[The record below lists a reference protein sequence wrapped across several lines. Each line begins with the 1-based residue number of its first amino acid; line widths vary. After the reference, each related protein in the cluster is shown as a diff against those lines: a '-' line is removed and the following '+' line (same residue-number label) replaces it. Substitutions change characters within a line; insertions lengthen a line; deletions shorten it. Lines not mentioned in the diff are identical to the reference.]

1 VIGGAGVRRPFR
13 ESAARAAGDGP
24 TSRRGGAGGLV
35 AAPGALYALA
45 ALGLLV
51 AGPAPARAAPASTA
65 EAAPRTIRVTG
76 EGRVSVSPDV
86 ARFSVGVD
94 ALAKTL
100 AAASAE
106 AGQRM
111 RAALDALQK
120 EGVASKDVRTTRY
133 DVSIERPWKDGKPGL
148 VTGYR
153 VSNAAEVKV
162 RDLGR
167 LGAILD
173 RVTAAGS
180 NAIGALRM
188 ERDDPTPERL
198 QALAAAYQAARAKA
212 EALAKAAGVQLGEVL
227 SVSESSS
234 AVPRPMPM
242 AMMRAAPAAEADV
255 PIAEGELVYA
265 AQVDATFAIR

>member
-1 VIGGAGVRRPFR
+1 VIGGT
-13 ESAARAAGDGP
+13 AARTRSGDGAP
-24 TSRRGGAGGLV
+24 RAGGDPPAGRRGGG
-35 AAPGALYALA
+35 ALA
-45 ALGLLV
+45 AALAVLL
-51 AGPAPARAAPASTA
+51 ATPGPARAAPASTA
-65 EAAPRTIRVTG
+65 EGAPRTIRVTG

-133 DVSIERPWKDGKPGL
+133 DVSIERPWKDGKPGPI
-148 VTGYR
+148 TGYR

-162 RDLGR
+162 RDLAR

-180 NAIGALRM
+180 NAIGSLRM

-227 SVSESSS
+227 SVSEAAA
-234 AVPRPMPM
+234 AVPRPVPM
-242 AMMRAAPAAEADV
+242 AVMRAAPAADADV
-255 PIAEGELVYA
+255 PIAEGEIVYA
-265 AQVDATFAIR
+265 AQVDATFAVR